1 MRTSNTP
8 HHRAPTRRQH
18 SGDAQSRAG
27 RAHFVPTCLPLS
39 QGVCLHCF
47 GCVIGMSRGV
57 KRTCMPVL
65 VATSWAALWT
75 RGRIVPHVGSHTA
88 LVAQAPGG
96 HRGNVHAGVP
106 MVALRCLHNV
116 VHTAWSPAASN
127 LGPDAPPGFQ
137 YPCGAALRKSPARD
151 GRPTRRGSSQRSRSC
166 CRSSLTAAL
175 ISLGSMSLI
184 VLVRG

>member
-57 KRTCMPVL
+57 KRTCLCWSQRAGQFCGHEGELCHMSG
-65 VATSWAALWT
+65 ATQHSWRKRQAATAATYMRGCRWSRCGVCTTSCIL
-75 RGRIVPHVGSHTA
+75 RGRLRRPILALMPLQGSSTHVGPPS
-88 LVAQAPGG
+88 VK
-96 HRGNVHAGVP
+96 
-106 MVALRCLHNV
+106 ALRETGV
-116 VHTAWSPAASN
+116 
-127 LGPDAPPGFQ
+127 
-137 YPCGAALRKSPARD
+137 
-151 GRPTRRGSSQRSRSC
+151 RRGADRVSARARAVAH
-166 CRSSLTAAL
+166 R
-175 ISLGSMSLI
+175 
-184 VLVRG
+184 